1 MHKGILTVDIIT
13 WLTVTECLC
22 RRWLR
27 ILCVC
32 HGKIPPFPRSCLITG
47 FLIWVAPRMPLM
59 NQELLIFTEAPG
71 FILSFHGVHVAQIL
85 VFCVV
90 FCRSLFVLFLLS
102 IVLSVLRFTVSEYP
116 FDIFK
121 FFVFVLNIE
130 FSALNM
136 LSPLFFWPLYSL
148 SCLPCTTSS

>member
-1 MHKGILTVDIIT
+1 MHKGILTVAIIT

-22 RRWLR
+22 HRWLR

-32 HGKIPPFPRSCLITG
+32 HGKLPPFPRSCLITR
-47 FLIWVAPRMPLM
+47 FLIWVAPRMPLL

-71 FILSFHGVHVAQIL
+71 FIPSFHGVHVAQIL
-85 VFCVV
+85 VFSVV
-90 FCRSLFVLFLLS
+90 FCRSLLVLFLLS
-102 IVLSVLRFTVSEYP
+102 IVLPILRLTVSEYP

-121 FFVFVLNIE
+121 FFVLNIQ
-130 FSALNM
+130 FSALNI